1 MDNEQIFKLIEAGFT
16 AEEIRGMAAKA
27 ANPEGEVSVQPEQ
40 GAGSATHEGEVVN
53 PTASDE
59 IRELKASILEL
70 NGTVKALQEANIRK
84 AESGSASV
92 PDQIQEHIDSFLK
105 EF

>member
-27 ANPEGEVSVQPEQ
+27 ANPEGEGSVSTEQ
-40 GAGSATHEGEVVN
+40 GQGSATHEGEVVN
-53 PTASDE
+53 PNATDE

>member
-1 MDNEQIFKLIEAGFT
+1 MDNEKVFKLIDAGFT
-16 AEEIRGMAAKA
+16 AEEIRKMGFQTEGTESEGSVSSEQSTEPAA
-27 ANPEGEVSVQPEQ
+27 
-40 GAGSATHEGEVVN
+40 HEGEVVN

-92 PDQIQEHIDSFLK
+92 PDQIQDHINSFLK

>member
-27 ANPEGEVSVQPEQ
+27 ETEGEGSVQPEQ
-40 GAGSATHEGEVVN
+40 GQGSATHEGEVVN

-92 PDQIQEHIDSFLK
+92 PDQIQEHINSFLK

>member
-1 MDNEQIFKLIEAGFT
+1 MDNESIFKLIEAGFT

-27 ANPEGEVSVQPEQ
+27 EAEAEGSVPAEQ
-40 GAGSATHEGEVVN
+40 GQGSATHEGEVVN

-92 PDQIQEHIDSFLK
+92 PDQIQDHINSFLK